1 MTAGAESKRTMADA
15 TISDRG
21 DGRLVIHGE
30 LSFASV
36 PGVWAQ
42 WLNLDGG
49 QAGRDIDLSDV
60 QRSDSAGLA
69 LLIECLRQTRKTG
82 KSIRFFNIPAQML
95 AMARVSS
102 LDEVLPLHR
111 D

>member
-1 MTAGAESKRTMADA
+1 MTEAS
-15 TISDRG
+15 ISHNG
-21 DGRLVIHGE
+21 EGRLAIHGE

-42 WLNLDGG
+42 WQALGG
-49 QAGRDIDLSDV
+49 EEAGLDIDLSDV

-69 LLIECLRQTRKTG
+69 LLVEGLRRARQTG

-95 AMARVSS
+95 AMARVSG
-102 LDEVLPLHR
+102 LDEILPLHR

>member
-1 MTAGAESKRTMADA
+1 MAEAS
-15 TISDRG
+15 ISDNG
-21 DGRLVIHGE
+21 NGRLAIHGE

-42 WLNLDGG
+42 WQALGGG
-49 QAGRDIDLSDV
+49 QAGLDIDLSDV

-69 LLIECLRQTRKTG
+69 LLVECLRQAQQTG
-82 KSIRFFNIPAQML
+82 KSIRFFNIPTQML

-102 LDEVLPLHR
+102 LDQVLPLHR

>member
-1 MTAGAESKRTMADA
+1 MAEAR
-15 TISDRG
+15 ISDNG
-21 DGRLVIHGE
+21 KGRLAIHGE
-30 LSFASV
+30 LNFASV

-42 WLNLDGG
+42 WQALG
-49 QAGRDIDLSDV
+49 QARAGMDIDLSDV

-69 LLIECLRQTRKTG
+69 LLVECLRQAQQTG
-82 KSIRFFNIPAQML
+82 KSIRFFNIPTQML

-102 LDEVLPLHR
+102 LDQVLPLHR